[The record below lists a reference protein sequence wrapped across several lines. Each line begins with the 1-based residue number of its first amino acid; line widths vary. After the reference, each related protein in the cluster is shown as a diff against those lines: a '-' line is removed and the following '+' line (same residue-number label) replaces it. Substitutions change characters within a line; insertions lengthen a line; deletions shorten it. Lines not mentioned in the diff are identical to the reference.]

1 MRKRIKDVVEKNA
14 LLLFFISS
22 IITLILFV
30 YIVIEYKIVA
40 FQALSLLYIIY
51 YIYKVIY
58 YEMFGVLND

>member
-30 YIVIEYKIVA
+30 YIVIKYKIVA